1 MTVTLSPDQKK
12 AIGVIESFIAGK
24 WYTNRQFISL
34 QGLAGTGKTFVLA
47 ELAKRHPNAILAAYT
62 GKAAYVLQQRIGM
75 NVSTIHSAFYDFRG
89 LGLDDDRGIKAPKF
103 DAREQQIDRLVMLDE
118 SSMIGTRVAEVL
130 LNTGARIVAAGDPG
144 QLPPVRDE
152 QFFAKAD
159 VMLTNIHRQALDSP
173 IIRQAHAVRNGG
185 SFGEDGPEFRVVYK
199 TTPDEFIEADMLL
212 CYTNKTRQLANMKK
226 RQYLGIEGPPRR
238 GEPLVCMKNNHR
250 IGILNGAVYELAADV
265 DPYDPTIFINIDGY
279 EEEIEMATIEG
290 VSRDFKNEQYE
301 EGWSPFAFG
310 YALTVHRSQGSEWNK
325 VILVDE
331 CFNEDRKAVLYTGIT
346 RAAHSI
352 IVISR

>member
-1 MTVTLSPDQKK
+1 
-12 AIGVIESFIAGK
+12 
-24 WYTNRQFISL
+24 
-34 QGLAGTGKTFVLA
+34 
-47 ELAKRHPNAILAAYT
+47 
-62 GKAAYVLQQRIGM
+62 
-75 NVSTIHSAFYDFRG
+75 
-89 LGLDDDRGIKAPKF
+89 
-103 DAREQQIDRLVMLDE
+103 
-118 SSMIGTRVAEVL
+118 
-130 LNTGARIVAAGDPG
+130 
-144 QLPPVRDE
+144 
-152 QFFAKAD
+152 
-159 VMLTNIHRQALDSP
+159 
-173 IIRQAHAVRNGG
+173 
-185 SFGEDGPEFRVVYK
+185 
-199 TTPDEFIEADMLL
+199 
-212 CYTNKTRQLANMKK
+212 MKK

-265 DPYDPTIFINIDGY
+265 DPCDPTIFINIDGY